1 MKKTGIGLWITIL
14 WVIAGI
20 LVMIFPDVL
29 NWLLGVA
36 LISVGVLSYFRK

>member
-1 MKKTGIGLWITIL
+1 MKKGRADLWIAIL

-36 LISVGVLSYFRK
+36 LIALGVLSYFKK